1 MAAPQVGRLER
12 GLKGLTIGVTTDLAD
27 LAREIAVDGLREIE
41 QQLWVEFAGRAEE
54 FESWAETDLEFE
66 EHFIDATGQ
75 RDSPFD
81 RPHFTFGAVLDSL
94 TPVGVSCVVME
105 YKTNDRN
112 ETIGAKVA
120 IGIHATDLSVKVK
133 GRVNLTFQG
142 YGQAPSG
149 LPDDIGVEG

>member
-1 MAAPQVGRLER
+1 M
-12 GLKGLTIGVTTDLAD
+12 KGLTIGVTQDLAD
-27 LAREIAVDGLREIE
+27 LARDLAVDGLQEVE

-54 FESWAETDLEFE
+54 FAIWAEREIDFE
-66 EHFIDATGQ
+66 HHFIDATGQ

-81 RPHFTFGAVLDSL
+81 RPHFTYGYVLDTS
-94 TPVGVSCVVME
+94 TPVGILVAVLE

-112 ETIGAKVA
+112 ETVGAKIA
-120 IGIHATDLSVKVK
+120 IGILATDQSVNVR

-149 LPDDIGVEG
+149 LADDIGVE